1 MSTDIAQVVRDKREE
16 ILRIAASH
24 GAHNVRIFG
33 SVARGE
39 EGPDSDVDFLVTF
52 ENDDSGPWMCKL
64 TELENELSVLLQR
77 DVDVVHRHG
86 IEQSNNWIR
95 REAILGSVRIVYAA

>member
-1 MSTDIAQVVRDKREE
+1 MIRGNIELPMDELARVCGTYGVSELAV
-16 ILRIAASH
+16 
-24 GAHNVRIFG
+24 FG
-33 SVARGE
+33 SALRDE
-39 EGPDSDVDFLVTF
+39 FGPDNDVDFLVTF

-77 DVDVVHRHG
+77 DVDVVHRRG

-95 REAILGSVRIVYAA
+95 RDAILDSARVVYCVA

>member
-1 MSTDIAQVVRDKREE
+1 MIRGNIELPMDELARVCRKYGVSELA
-16 ILRIAASH
+16 
-24 GAHNVRIFG
+24 IFG
-33 SVARGE
+33 SALRNE
-39 EGPDSDVDFLVTF
+39 FGPDSDVDFLVTF